1 MWCQLIM
8 SAGVLVLWL
17 YGVDT
22 VVSGVDESVCGVNSV
37 MSAGVLDLSGVD
49 TVVSGVDDPVCGVSS
64 VKTAS
69 ELDVCGCDNVVSD
82 EAGNSSRVEVVLSID
97 DVVLCGDDP
106 LLPDT
111 VRVGGWLSV
120 VGDTLMCGAG
130 VARSDRG
137 DTVLVVGPGVV
148 QPG

>member
-1 MWCQLIM
+1 M

-22 VVSGVDESVCGVNSV
+22 VVSGVDDPVCGVNSV

-64 VKTAS
+64 VMTAS

-82 EAGNSSRVEVVLSID
+82 AAGNSSRVEVV
-97 DVVLCGDDP
+97 
-106 LLPDT
+106 
-111 VRVGGWLSV
+111 
-120 VGDTLMCGAG
+120 
-130 VARSDRG
+130 
-137 DTVLVVGPGVV
+137 
-148 QPG
+148 